1 MTNEMISPETKLKE
15 AREALE
21 QERIHLQVIGRA
33 LTPEE
38 RIRADA
44 LGQAVPL
51 LDEALTVLGTTGLEE
66 MLEK

>member
-1 MTNEMISPETKLKE
+1 MTNEMISPEAKLRD

-21 QERIHLQVIGRA
+21 QERVHLQVVGRE

-44 LGQAVPL
+44 LGRAVPL
-51 LDEALTVLGTTGLEE
+51 LDEALTILGTTGPE
-66 MLEK
+66 